1 MPKKKRKKSLK
12 NKIIKYISLLIGF
25 GFLLLV
31 LFFYSIKSGLFGKLP
46 NEEFLTNIKNS
57 QATEIVD
64 ENGENIG
71 FLYRNFRSNVEFTDF
86 PDHLVDALVAT
97 EDIRFF
103 EHSGIDYRSLLR
115 VLVKTIILQDRSGG
129 GGSTLS
135 QQLVKNLFP
144 REYSNK
150 FEILVIK
157 IKEAIIAQELEQIYS
172 KEDLLTLYLNTV
184 SFPDNTFG
192 IEAASRTFFNKPVN
206 KLDLSESAILV
217 GSLKATYTF
226 NPRIFPENSI
236 DRRNIVL
243 SQMKKYDKISE
254 ETYLKAVKEDIELDY
269 RPMKADKG
277 IAPYFRE
284 QVRKNLISWAEK
296 YEKET
301 GESLDIY
308 GDGLTIHTTLNKRMQ
323 LYAET
328 AMKTHMQNLQKAFE
342 ENWGNLAPWKKKEVY
357 QKHIQRTHHY
367 KALKSQGKAEQEIQQ
382 ILREKKK
389 MQVFNWSGAEVQTMS
404 VIDSIQHAL
413 KTLQAG
419 FLAME
424 PKTGAVKTWIGGI
437 DFEYFKY
444 DHVSQSRRQLGS
456 TFKPFVYLNA
466 LENGVKPC
474 EYFPASAVAY
484 ENLEGWKP
492 TNSDDE
498 DYTYVNV
505 NMQEALRKSMNT
517 VSVKILEETGIPS
530 LLEFAE
536 NVGIESKLPEVPSLA
551 LGTAELTMLELAKAY
566 SSFLNDGK
574 SSEPFFIQK
583 ITNSSGTVLAEF
595 EPEKQ
600 NEKAFSTLNQEM
612 ILKMMQEVV
621 NSGTASRL
629 RWRYK
634 LNNDI
639 AGKTGTTQNNRDG
652 WFVGLLPN
660 LVVLSWA
667 GTDIG
672 SIGFRSTSIG
682 QGANSALPIFGLWMQ
697 KVNADASLNHYSK
710 SKYPSISEEAKG
722 LMDCPP
728 IKEDGFLKKL
738 FTNPDKEKSKNFEEE
753 GKQNQGLFKRIKKL
767 FKKDESSD

>member
-1 MPKKKRKKSLK
+1 MSKKKRETSLK
-12 NKIIKYISLLIGF
+12 KIIIKYIA
-25 GFLLLV
+25 LLLGAGMLLTV
-31 LFFYSIKSGLFGKLP
+31 LFFYSIKAGFFGKLP
-46 NEEFLTNIKNS
+46 NDELLNNIKNA

-71 FLYRNFRSNVEFTDF
+71 FLYRSFRSNVEFEDF
-86 PDHLVDALVAT
+86 PDHLVDALIAT
-97 EDIRFF
+97 EDVRFF
-103 EHSGIDYRSLLR
+103 EHSGIDYRSLIR

-129 GGSTLS
+129 GGSTIS

-157 IKEAIIAQELEQIYS
+157 IKEAIIAQKLEQIYS

-206 KLDLSESAILV
+206 KLELDESAILI
-217 GSLKATYTF
+217 GSLKATYTY
-226 NPRIFPENSI
+226 NPRIFPENSKE
-236 DRRNIVL
+236 RRNVVL
-243 SQMKKYDKISE
+243 SQMEKYDKITE
-254 ETYLKAVKEDIELDY
+254 EIHNEHIKKDIHLDY
-269 RPMKADKG
+269 HPMKADKG

-284 QVRKNLISWAEK
+284 QVRKKLVEWVKE
-296 YEKET
+296 YEKNT
-301 GESLDIY
+301 GESVDIY
-308 GDGLTIHTTLNKRMQ
+308 GDGLKIHTTLNKKMQ
-323 LYAET
+323 LYAES
-328 AMKTHMQNLQKAFE
+328 AMRTHMQNLQNAFE
-342 ENWGNLAPWKKKEVY
+342 QNWGNLAPWKKKEVY
-357 QKHIQRTHHY
+357 QRYIQRTHHY
-367 KALKSQGKAEQEIQQ
+367 KALKAQGKTEQEIQK
-382 ILREKKK
+382 ILNEKKK
-389 MQVFNWSGAEVQTMS
+389 MQVFDWSGSDVQTMS
-404 VIDSIQHAL
+404 VLDSIQHSL

-444 DHVSQSRRQLGS
+444 DHVSQSRRQVGS

-474 EYFPASAVAY
+474 DYFPASAVVY

-492 TNSDDE
+492 TNSDNE
-498 DYTYVNV
+498 DYTYINV

-530 LLEFAE
+530 LIKFAE
-536 NVGIESKLPEVPSLA
+536 SLAIKSKLPEVPSLA
-551 LGTAELTMLELAKAY
+551 LGTAELSVLELATAY
-566 SSFLNDGK
+566 SSFLNGGK
-574 SSEPFFIQK
+574 ATENYFIEK
-583 ITNSSGTVLAEF
+583 ITDASGNVLATFKPKE
-595 EPEKQ
+595 EYK
-600 NEKAFSTLNQEM
+600 KAFSNLNQEM
-612 ILKMMQEVV
+612 ILEMMQEVV

-634 LNNDI
+634 LNNAI

-660 LVVLSWA
+660 LVTISWA
-667 GTDIG
+667 GTDNG

-697 KVNADASLNHYSK
+697 KVNSDPSLNQYSK
-710 SKYPSISEEAKG
+710 SQFTALSDRANR

-738 FTNPDKEKSKNFEEE
+738 FTNPDKEKTKEFEEE
-753 GKQNQGLFKRIKKL
+753 GKQNKGLFKRIKKL
-767 FKKDESSD
+767 FNKD